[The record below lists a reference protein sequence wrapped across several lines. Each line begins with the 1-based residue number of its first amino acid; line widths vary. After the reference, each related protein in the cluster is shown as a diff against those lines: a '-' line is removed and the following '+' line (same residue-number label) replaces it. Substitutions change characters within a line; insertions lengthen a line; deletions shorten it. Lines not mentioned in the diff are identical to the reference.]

1 MNPDNADLVLFL
13 HPTNSSLRDIAII
26 MVTIILV
33 VSLVLPVIYIY
44 WWILVNNLRM
54 EIVKLSLVASSV
66 PVQVSAQVLSYPGTQ
81 IQTYQT
87 KPIQNYP
94 KQQTQNNPAPK
105 MQIYPPEVT
114 ENDSPT
120 EEDKP
125 WEAPDTFTEESEKY

>member
-1 MNPDNADLVLFL
+1 MSRDLLELGFGITVFIL
-13 HPTNSSLRDIAII
+13 IVAI
-26 MVTIILV
+26 
-33 VSLVLPVIYIY
+33 VLPIIYIY

-94 KQQTQNNPAPK
+94 TQQIQNNPAQK
-105 MQIYPPEVT
+105 MQMYPPEVT
-114 ENDSPT
+114 ENDPPK

>member
-1 MNPDNADLVLFL
+1 MNPDNADLVLFFHL
-13 HPTNSSLRDIAII
+13 TNSAMKAIALL
-26 MVTIILV
+26 MVAFILV
-33 VSLVLPVIYIY
+33 VALVLPVIYIY
-44 WWILVNNLRM
+44 WWILVNNLRK

-87 KPIQNYP
+87 KPIQSYP
-94 KQQTQNNPAPK
+94 TKQTQNNPAPK

-114 ENDSPT
+114 ENDPPK